1 VSIVIRYVYGLL
13 FYFLSI
19 IFGIIYRM
27 REKYIKLLPKF
38 LDAVKEKEMSYCVHY
53 SFVGKC

>member
-1 VSIVIRYVYGLL
+1 MVFFL
-13 FYFLSI
+13 YFLSI
-19 IFGIIYRM
+19 ILESSSRM
-27 REKYIKLLPKF
+27 REKYIELLPKF

>member
-1 VSIVIRYVYGLL
+1 MV
-13 FYFLSI
+13 FYFLFLI
-19 IFGIIYRM
+19 NYLGIIYRM

-53 SFVGKC
+53 SFVGEC